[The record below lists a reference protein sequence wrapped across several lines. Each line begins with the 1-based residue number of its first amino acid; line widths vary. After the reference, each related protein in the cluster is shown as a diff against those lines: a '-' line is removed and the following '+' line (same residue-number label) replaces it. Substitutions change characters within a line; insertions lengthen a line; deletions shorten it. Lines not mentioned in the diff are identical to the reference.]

1 MLSEYLW
8 PYFAISGVSPGKTI
22 LIVAGSHAGEYA
34 GIEACIRLGR
44 TLDPAQV
51 RGSIIILPLL
61 NVPGFFQRS
70 LYVNPVD
77 GKNMNRQFPG
87 DPQGTWS
94 QRFAFHLFEK
104 VVAPCHY
111 LVDIHD
117 GDLVEDLSPYAA
129 YKASGQEPLDEKMRQ
144 MAMAFGAPWVLK
156 DASGDRPGSLTFAS
170 VRRAIPSV
178 VVEAG
183 RQGKLEEDRVRQ
195 HTDGIPN
202 ILRHLGILTDAHP
215 APSQSKFLSQWL
227 WMYSDYDGI
236 FYSQVQ
242 VGDWIEE
249 GQPLGK
255 VTDILGNLLA
265 EVKSPHQGYIMFLVT
280 SPATYKGSPL
290 LSFGIPT

>member
-1 MLSEYLW
+1 
-8 PYFAISGVSPGKTI
+8 
-22 LIVAGSHAGEYA
+22 
-34 GIEACIRLGR
+34 
-44 TLDPAQV
+44 
-51 RGSIIILPLL
+51 
-61 NVPGFFQRS
+61 
-70 LYVNPVD
+70 
-77 GKNMNRQFPG
+77 
-87 DPQGTWS
+87 
-94 QRFAFHLFEK
+94 
-104 VVAPCHY
+104 
-111 LVDIHD
+111 
-117 GDLVEDLSPYAA
+117 
-129 YKASGQEPLDEKMRQ
+129 MRQ

-202 ILRHLGILTDAHP
+202 ILRHLEILTDAHP

-242 VGDWIEE
+242 VGDWVEE